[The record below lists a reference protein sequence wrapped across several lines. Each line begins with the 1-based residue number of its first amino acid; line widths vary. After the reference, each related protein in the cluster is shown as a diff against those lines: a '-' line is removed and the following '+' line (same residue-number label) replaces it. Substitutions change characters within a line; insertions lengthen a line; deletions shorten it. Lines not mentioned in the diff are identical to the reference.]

1 MPLMTGY
8 QFGKFP
14 LVLQG
19 NTKGC
24 LFHNQAGPPFCG
36 AVWVTGDGPHG
47 GGQITVSKENM
58 KRFLEKAAAT
68 PALAEKLDAAQK
80 EYEEKVVTLARK
92 TGFQITQEACEEAMK
107 PLNDDDMENV
117 SGGWNPWGPI
127 FP

>member
-1 MPLMTGY
+1 M
-8 QFGKFP
+8 
-14 LVLQG
+14 
-19 NTKGC
+19 
-24 LFHNQAGPPFCG
+24 
-36 AVWVTGDGPHG
+36 
-47 GGQITVSKENM
+47 SKENM

-80 EYEEKVVTLARK
+80 EYEEKFVTLAREN
-92 TGFQITQEACEEAMK
+92 GFQITQEDCEEAMK